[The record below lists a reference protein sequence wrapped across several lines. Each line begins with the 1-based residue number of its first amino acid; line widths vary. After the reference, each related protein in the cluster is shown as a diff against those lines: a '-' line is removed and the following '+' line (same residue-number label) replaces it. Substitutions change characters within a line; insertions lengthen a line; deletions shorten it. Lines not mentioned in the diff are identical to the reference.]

1 MKRPLAR
8 LLGPVLAVL
17 LALLAAGAA
26 AANPLD
32 GMTFVGPTGEVGKE
46 AFGDERLAFY
56 DGKVYS
62 EDCARWGFG
71 EGAVTLRQE
80 GDRVHFQAETQSQRY
95 GRIVWEGVVTGDRI
109 EAVYTWR
116 KQGWFVEKVR
126 QYWFTGTRQP

>member
-8 LLGPVLAVL
+8 PLGPALAVL

-26 AANPLD
+26 LANPLD
-32 GMTFVGPTGEVGKE
+32 GMTFVGPTGEVGEE
-46 AFGDERLAFY
+46 AYGDERLAFY
-56 DGKVYS
+56 EGKLYS

-126 QYWFTGTRQP
+126 QYWFTGTRRP